1 MQLFAWMKQ
10 DEDSIIVKTA
20 NSKGPGKLSVPITVA
35 DIRRG
40 RVKDSN
46 GYENEVVLFVRA
58 NKLERK
64 GRM

>member
-64 GRM
+64 GRK